1 MMVECFE
8 FDWACCKIEKWLERS
23 PKASRDVVYN
33 YLKENYK
40 YMYGSLSC
48 LIPNSYRFEAYKYLS
63 AINPSGKY
71 WSIGTNV
78 FSETIFA
85 CNKFVDYISLK
96 HTDVD
101 LEFIATK
108 ASGSAIGWPTNPER
122 QLIRYQFLEIF
133 VRLALAKFHKS
144 KSIL

>member
-1 MMVECFE
+1 
-8 FDWACCKIEKWLERS
+8 
-23 PKASRDVVYN
+23 VYN

-40 YMYGSLSC
+40 YMYGLFV
-48 LIPNSYRFEAYKYLS
+48 IDIKPNYYRFEAYKYLS
-63 AINPSGKY
+63 ALNPSGKY

-85 CNKFVDYISLK
+85 CNNFVDYITLK
-96 HTDVD
+96 HSDVD

-144 KSIL
+144 NTHYQSISI

>member
-8 FDWACCKIEKWLERS
+8 FDWSCCKIEKWLERS

-40 YMYGSLSC
+40 YM
-48 LIPNSYRFEAYKYLS
+48 FEAYKYLS
-63 AINPSGKY
+63 ALNPSGKY

-85 CNKFVDYISLK
+85 CNNFIDYITLK
-96 HTDVD
+96 HSDVD

-122 QLIRYQFLEIF
+122 QLIRYQFLEIL
-133 VRLALAKFHKS
+133 VRLALAKFHKTNRNTT
-144 KSIL
+144 